1 MTRLLGNLLRRAP
14 PDVAPAP
21 AASPAAITTKISYLA
36 ETDVFRDLTA
46 AEMVDLDRLTSMTT
60 CRRGRVFY
68 TPGETGEV
76 LFVLKQGRVN
86 VYRVTADGRKLI
98 TETIGPGTIFGEM
111 SLIGQGMR
119 GSFAEAATDCTLCV
133 MSRADL
139 EHILVKYPRV
149 ALRMVETLAARL
161 ESAEE
166 RLETL
171 AFKSVPARL
180 AETLLR
186 LAGPG
191 GDEIAGI
198 THQDLAELIGAYR
211 ETTTKILNEFRARG
225 LIDLH
230 RLHIRILDREA
241 LRHLAEG

>member
-1 MTRLLGNLLRRAP
+1 MPKFLDHLLRRP
-14 PDVAPAP
+14 GERAPATP
-21 AASPAAITTKISYLA
+21 MGPITKLGYLA
-36 ETDVFRDLTA
+36 ETEVFHDLTPT
-46 AEMVDLDRLTSMTT
+46 EMTELDRMTSMTT

-86 VYRVTADGRKLI
+86 IYRVTADGRKLV
-98 TETIGPGTIFGEM
+98 TATLGPGTIFGEM

-119 GSFAEAATDCTLCV
+119 GSHAEAASECTLCV

-139 EHILVKYPRV
+139 EHLLTTYPRV
-149 ALRMVETLAARL
+149 ALRLVETLAARL
-161 ESAEE
+161 ESAEA

-186 LAGPG
+186 LADADG
-191 GDEIAGI
+191 EIAGV
-198 THQDLAELIGAYR
+198 THQDLAELVGAYR
-211 ETTTKILNEFRARG
+211 ETTTKTLNEFRMRG

-230 RLHIRILDREA
+230 RMRIHILDLDG
-241 LRHLAEG
+241 LRTVAE

>member
-1 MTRLLGNLLRRAP
+1 
-14 PDVAPAP
+14 D
-21 AASPAAITTKISYLA
+21 
-36 ETDVFRDLTA
+36 
-46 AEMVDLDRLTSMTT
+46 MVELDRMTSMTT
-60 CRRGRVFY
+60 CQRGRVFY

-139 EHILVKYPRV
+139 EYILATHPQV
-149 ALRMVETLAARL
+149 ALRLVETLAARL

-171 AFKSVPARL
+171 AFKGVPARL

-186 LAGPG
+186 LAGPDG
-191 GDEIAGI
+191 AEIAGV

-230 RLHIRILDREA
+230 RLRIRILDPNS
-241 LRHLAEG
+241 LRRLAEQ